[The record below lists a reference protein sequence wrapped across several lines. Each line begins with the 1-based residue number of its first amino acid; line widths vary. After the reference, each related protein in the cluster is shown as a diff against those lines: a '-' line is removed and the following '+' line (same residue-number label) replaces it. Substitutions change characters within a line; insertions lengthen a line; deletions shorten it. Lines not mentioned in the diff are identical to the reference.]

1 MSNFPIQFTTPWLL
15 LLIIPLV
22 GVGLLLYFLSNKK
35 YRRTRNRII
44 SLVLHCLVSVLCVFV
59 LSGVYIRYDISNEAN
74 EVLFVVDVS
83 DSGVN
88 SEQTRDDFMKAAL
101 ETGAWYEGYKV
112 GVVTFGFDQRYAV
125 PLTDDVDSVYDE
137 YMAAR
142 LPSETG
148 GTDIASALTYASK
161 LFTENAS
168 AKIVLVTD
176 GKETDNAAEE
186 VIQSVTARGILVDTA
201 YVPSSFGL
209 EEGGDVQVLGVEYP
223 EYHLNPND
231 QFTLGVTL
239 YSNADKGI
247 SVSVSDNG
255 EVRTTVQY
263 GMETGTHTVEIP
275 FSFAGEG
282 FHKVDVQIESQG
294 DLIEQNNTYCSY
306 YYLEKFDRILILE
319 SKKGESKA
327 LAALLSTTD
336 PETEEAMYQVTV
348 LNLYDADDVLPQTTA
363 ELCAYDQVIL
373 NNVANKDLPS
383 GFIDIL
389 YSYVNDFGG
398 GMLTLGGTDEKGNNN
413 AYNRS
418 DMYGTTYQSML
429 PVEIINYT
437 PPVAVMIIIDAS
449 GSMGTEFGNGE
460 SMLSWA
466 RAGAAACLDSLSER
480 DYIGVMAL
488 NSMYDL
494 VLPLTRRTQDST
506 IRAAISSI
514 DETGG
519 GTIFS
524 EAINRAGTMLK
535 AQTDVARRHIIIVT
549 DGGVSGGD
557 SEYLERI
564 ESLNKD
570 GVTLS
575 VVGIG
580 VEPGS
585 STAEEM
591 QKACDAGKGRLHT
604 VTNSDDLILEMR
616 EDLNA
621 PDIKDVNEYENGF
634 TPTAY
639 ALNSTLFSGITLG
652 ENGAFPALLG
662 GFFGSK
668 VRDTDYLVLAGDFTV
683 PLYAQWK
690 FGEGTV
696 GSFMCDLTGGK
707 WSSSFMTDPDGIQF
721 ILNMVSALMPVTDI
735 EPIPV
740 TVEMDRENF
749 LGELSIPSR
758 PEEGVTVNGKIES
771 VGEKSTFSLDLN
783 TGEGADEDCYVTSM
797 LTAAND
803 YSRCSFVIKRAGVYS
818 LILEVC
824 DENGEILYT
833 YQSYFSFSYSR
844 EFDPSYDTARPDLE
858 AYLAS
863 LAEKGGGQSIT
874 DMENPNSIYE
884 NFIPT
889 LERTYD
895 PTLILLIAAILLF
908 LLDIMVR
915 KFKFKW
921 IHELVR
927 EHKMKKANR
936 QMAASPAG
944 KGAEQNVTPPA
955 STR

>member
-1 MSNFPIQFTTPWLL
+1 
-15 LLIIPLV
+15 
-22 GVGLLLYFLSNKK
+22 
-35 YRRTRNRII
+35 
-44 SLVLHCLVSVLCVFV
+44 
-59 LSGVYIRYDISNEAN
+59 
-74 EVLFVVDVS
+74 
-83 DSGVN
+83 
-88 SEQTRDDFMKAAL
+88 
-101 ETGAWYEGYKV
+101 
-112 GVVTFGFDQRYAV
+112 
-125 PLTDDVDSVYDE
+125 
-137 YMAAR
+137 
-142 LPSETG
+142 
-148 GTDIASALTYASK
+148 
-161 LFTENAS
+161 
-168 AKIVLVTD
+168 
-176 GKETDNAAEE
+176 
-186 VIQSVTARGILVDTA
+186 
-201 YVPSSFGL
+201 
-209 EEGGDVQVLGVEYP
+209 
-223 EYHLNPND
+223 
-231 QFTLGVTL
+231 
-239 YSNADKGI
+239 
-247 SVSVSDNG
+247 
-255 EVRTTVQY
+255 
-263 GMETGTHTVEIP
+263 
-275 FSFAGEG
+275 
-282 FHKVDVQIESQG
+282 
-294 DLIEQNNTYCSY
+294 
-306 YYLEKFDRILILE
+306 
-319 SKKGESKA
+319 
-327 LAALLSTTD
+327 
-336 PETEEAMYQVTV
+336 
-348 LNLYDADDVLPQTTA
+348 
-363 ELCAYDQVIL
+363 
-373 NNVANKDLPS
+373 
-383 GFIDIL
+383 
-389 YSYVNDFGG
+389 
-398 GMLTLGGTDEKGNNN
+398 
-413 AYNRS
+413 
-418 DMYGTTYQSML
+418 
-429 PVEIINYT
+429 
-437 PPVAVMIIIDAS
+437 
-449 GSMGTEFGNGE
+449 
-460 SMLSWA
+460 
-466 RAGAAACLDSLSER
+466 
-480 DYIGVMAL
+480 
-488 NSMYDL
+488 
-494 VLPLTRRTQDST
+494 
-506 IRAAISSI
+506 
-514 DETGG
+514 
-519 GTIFS
+519 
-524 EAINRAGTMLK
+524 
-535 AQTDVARRHIIIVT
+535 
-549 DGGVSGGD
+549 
-557 SEYLERI
+557 
-564 ESLNKD
+564 
-570 GVTLS
+570 
-575 VVGIG
+575 
-580 VEPGS
+580 
-585 STAEEM
+585 
-591 QKACDAGKGRLHT
+591 
-604 VTNSDDLILEMR
+604 MR

-707 WSSSFMTDPDGIQF
+707 WSSSFMTDPDGMQF

-936 QMAASPAG
+936 QMAASLAG